1 MLKCLQKL
9 LTYDTPDSY
18 HHFIFLY
25 LTESKLPLKEILSQK
40 AVDQSIWTEPSD
52 ISISCGKL
60 KANVISYQM
69 QHQNKKC
76 PQRFQRTLTKVRSL
90 PNFPLGG
97 FSHI

>member
-40 AVDQSIWTEPSD
+40 SMEQSI
-52 ISISCGKL
+52 
-60 KANVISYQM
+60 
-69 QHQNKKC
+69 
-76 PQRFQRTLTKVRSL
+76 RT
-90 PNFPLGG
+90 
-97 FSHI
+97 